1 MVKVLTALRNA
12 KPRLLDRWIVTQS
25 ADYVSRV
32 CVCVCYCR
40 WDVKVVQPRGYLQFQ
55 KNKVIT
61 DL

>member
-32 CVCVCYCR
+32 CVCV
-40 WDVKVVQPRGYLQFQ
+40 L
-55 KNKVIT
+55 
-61 DL
+61 L